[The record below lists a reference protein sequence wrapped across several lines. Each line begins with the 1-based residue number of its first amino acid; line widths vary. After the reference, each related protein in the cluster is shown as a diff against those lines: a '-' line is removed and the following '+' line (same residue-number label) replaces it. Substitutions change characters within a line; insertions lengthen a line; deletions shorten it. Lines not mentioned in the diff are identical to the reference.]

1 MKNDI
6 QAGEAFDLSYE
17 AKRMPG
23 VYAGRLMSPAEVNGA
38 IGTQPDEVIQKVSSC
53 WTLCGDVSRG
63 MFSALRAASVLCGA
77 TERLTAYLSPA
88 GAGYAVLT
96 QQLQGFQHRFLLPL
110 FEPRTASFVA
120 AMSRDSLVYSL
131 GNDDD
136 VEALVW
142 RSTFSARDVL
152 PLQVFCS
159 PLVAESRQEVILE
172 WARVVKTMTALQQV
186 PSTTLG
192 EVVHHVDLTI
202 LTPDDTL
209 AACTR
214 GLTGEVV

>member
-6 QAGEAFDLSYE
+6 QTGEAFDATYK
-17 AKRMPG
+17 AKIMPG
-23 VYAGRLMSPAEVNGA
+23 VYAGRLMSPEEVNAA
-38 IGTQPDEVIQKVSSC
+38 IGTQPDQVIQEVVGC
-53 WTLCGDVSRG
+53 WTLCGDVSTG
-63 MFSALRAASVLCGA
+63 MFSALRAASVLRGA
-77 TERLTAYLSPA
+77 TERVTAFLSPA

-110 FEPRTASFVA
+110 FEPRIIAFVA
-120 AMSRDSLVYSL
+120 AMNRDSLVYSL

-136 VEALVW
+136 AEALVW
-142 RSTFSARDVL
+142 RSTFGARDLL
-152 PLQVFCS
+152 PLQAFCS
-159 PLVAESRQEVILE
+159 PLAAESQGKVILE
-172 WARVVKTMTALQQV
+172 WARVVKTMTALKQV

-192 EVVHHVDLTI
+192 DVVHHVDLTI

-209 AACTR
+209 MACTR